1 MLTYYS
7 TWMEA
12 RDSWERRKACWA
24 IQAGGWLLRQES
36 DATQRCW
43 SGWAAPSKDSQGL
56 SWDQNPYKEH
66 PTIIYRSNYYI
77 SVTVG
82 ASIAEFGKK
91 HKSASQKCWSHCWVS
106 GLQGAQVGSFTT
118 ILNISSKAA
127 ACRKLSRTLGD
138 GNVRGEYLGHDY
150 LITT

>member
-1 MLTYYS
+1 MLHRGVGQVELPHQRTH
-7 TWMEA
+7 
-12 RDSWERRKACWA
+12 KAY
-24 IQAGGWLLRQES
+24 RETKMS
-36 DATQRCW
+36 D
-43 SGWAAPSKDSQGL
+43 
-56 SWDQNPYKEH
+56 PYKEH

-138 GNVRGEYLGHDY
+138 GNVREEYLGHDS
-150 LITT
+150 LISP